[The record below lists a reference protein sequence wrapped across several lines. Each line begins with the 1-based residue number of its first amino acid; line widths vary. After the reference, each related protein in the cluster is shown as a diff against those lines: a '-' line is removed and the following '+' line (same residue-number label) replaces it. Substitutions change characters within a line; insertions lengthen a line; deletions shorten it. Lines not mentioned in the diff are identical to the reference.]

1 MEWVEITATTIED
14 AKAIALDRLGVDD
27 ADAEFEVV
35 EEPKAGLFGRTRGE
49 ARVRARIK
57 PNSVRAKADRR
68 DRRGKPATERTSS
81 SRQEPGERSE
91 RPERGPRNDRGSRG
105 PSRGRNDRNSRGDR
119 NERSERAPRTDR
131 APRGERSERTPR
143 EDLPPVDPTTVSAV
157 ATTFLE
163 GLVKSAGLNGSVSA
177 KVEGEHIDIDVLGD
191 DLGFLVGTKGATL
204 LALQDLTRVVSQR
217 RLGDHETRL
226 RVDVAGYRE
235 KRREAL
241 SRFALKVADDVK
253 TSGQARALEPMN
265 SSDRKIVHDALTEVD
280 GISTRS
286 EGSDPFRRVV
296 VALAS
301 ISEDS
306 EIDDNADDSI
316 GTDSST
322 DE

>member
-1 MEWVEITATTIED
+1 MEWVEITATTIDD

-27 ADAEFEVV
+27 ADAEFEVI

-68 DRRGKPATERTSS
+68 DRRGKPV
-81 SRQEPGERSE
+81 GERSQNSRQDAGE
-91 RPERGPRNDRGSRG
+91 RTERGSRSDRGSRG
-105 PSRGRNDRNSRGDR
+105 PSRSRNDRNSRGDR
-119 NERSERAPRTDR
+119 NDRSERAPRTER
-131 APRGERSERTPR
+131 APRAERAPR

-177 KVEGEHIDIDVLGD
+177 KVEGEHIDIDVLGE

-241 SRFALKVADDVK
+241 TRFALKVAGDVK
-253 TSGQARALEPMN
+253 SSGQARALEPMN
-265 SSDRKIVHDALTEVD
+265 SSDRKIVHDALTEVE

-306 EIDDNADDSI
+306 AIDDDDSS
-316 GTDSST
+316 DN
-322 DE
+322 E

>member
-1 MEWVEITATTIED
+1 MEWVETTAETIDD
-14 AKAIALDRLGVDD
+14 AKALALDRLGVDD
-27 ADAEFEVV
+27 VDAEFEVV

-68 DRRGKPATERTSS
+68 DRRGKPTAERS
-81 SRQEPGERSE
+81 ERSE
-91 RPERGPRNDRGSRG
+91 RPARPRQQRPERAERSERGPRTDRGSRS
-105 PSRGRNDRNSRGDR
+105 PRADRSDRND
-119 NERSERAPRTDR
+119 APR
-131 APRGERSERTPR
+131 ERTPR
-143 EDLPPVDPTTVSAV
+143 ADLPPVDPTTVSAV

-163 GLVKSAGLNGSVSA
+163 GLVTAAGLKGSVSA
-177 KVEGEHIDIDVLGD
+177 KVEGENIDIDVLGD
-191 DLGFLVGTKGATL
+191 DLNFLVGTKGSTL
-204 LALQDLTRVVSQR
+204 MALQDLTRVVSQR

-241 SRFALKVADDVK
+241 SRFALKVAADVK

-265 SSDRKIVHDALTEVD
+265 SADRKIVHDALVESE

-286 EGSDPFRRVV
+286 EGTDPFRRVV

-301 ISEDS
+301 TLESSVDDQDS
-306 EIDDNADDSI
+306 DQALDSQE
-316 GTDSST
+316 S
-322 DE
+322 

>member
-1 MEWVEITATTIED
+1 MEWVEITATTIDD

-27 ADAEFEVV
+27 ADAEFEVI

-68 DRRGKPATERTSS
+68 DRRGKPVGERSQS
-81 SRQEPGERSE
+81 SRQEAGERTE
-91 RPERGPRNDRGSRG
+91 RTERGPRSDRGSRG
-105 PSRGRNDRNSRGDR
+105 PSRSRNDRNSRGDR
-119 NERSERAPRTDR
+119 NDRSERAPRADR
-131 APRGERSERTPR
+131 APRAERAPR

-177 KVEGEHIDIDVLGD
+177 KIEGEHIDIDVLGD

-241 SRFALKVADDVK
+241 TRFALKVAADVK
-253 TSGQARALEPMN
+253 SSGQARALEPMN
-265 SSDRKIVHDALTEVD
+265 SSDRKIVHDALTELE

-306 EIDDNADDSI
+306 AIDD
-316 GTDSST
+316 TDSSD

>member
-14 AKAIALDRLGVDD
+14 AKALALDRLGIDD
-27 ADAEFEVV
+27 GDAEFEIV

-68 DRRGKPATERTSS
+68 DRRGKPAGERTAKPRQERTERSDRGE
-81 SRQEPGERSE
+81 RQERSDRGPRKERAPRQARSE
-91 RPERGPRNDRGSRG
+91 RS
-105 PSRGRNDRNSRGDR
+105 
-119 NERSERAPRTDR
+119 ERSERAPR
-131 APRGERSERTPR
+131 AERTPR

-163 GLVKSAGLNGSVSA
+163 GLVSAAGLKGSVSA
-177 KVEGEHIDIDVLGD
+177 KVEGENIDIDVLGD

-241 SRFALKVADDVK
+241 SRFALKVAEDVK

-265 SSDRKIVHDALTEVD
+265 SSDRKIVHDALTEIE

-306 EIDDNADDSI
+306 ESVSDS
-316 GTDSST
+316 
-322 DE
+322 E

>member
-14 AKAIALDRLGVDD
+14 AKALALDRLGIDD
-27 ADAEFEVV
+27 GDAEFEIV

-68 DRRGKPATERTSS
+68 DRRGKPAGERTAKPRQERTERSDRGE
-81 SRQEPGERSE
+81 RQERSDRGPRKERAPRQARAERAE
-91 RPERGPRNDRGSRG
+91 RPER
-105 PSRGRNDRNSRGDR
+105 
-119 NERSERAPRTDR
+119 APR
-131 APRGERSERTPR
+131 AERTPR

-163 GLVKSAGLNGSVSA
+163 GLVSAAGLKGSVSA
-177 KVEGEHIDIDVLGD
+177 KVEGENIDIDVLGD

-241 SRFALKVADDVK
+241 SRFALKVAADVK

-265 SSDRKIVHDALTEVD
+265 SSDRKIVHDALTEVE

-306 EIDDNADDSI
+306 ESVSDS
-316 GTDSST
+316 
-322 DE
+322 E

>member
-14 AKAIALDRLGVDD
+14 AKALALDRLGIDD
-27 ADAEFEVV
+27 GDAEFEIV

-68 DRRGKPATERTSS
+68 DRRGKPAGERTAKPRQERTERSDRGE
-81 SRQEPGERSE
+81 RQERSD
-91 RPERGPRNDRGSRG
+91 RGPRK
-105 PSRGRNDRNSRGDR
+105 
-119 NERSERAPRTDR
+119 ERAPRQTRPERAER
-131 APRGERSERTPR
+131 APRAERTPR

-163 GLVKSAGLNGSVSA
+163 GLVSAAGLKGSVSA
-177 KVEGEHIDIDVLGD
+177 KVEGENIDIDVLGD

-241 SRFALKVADDVK
+241 SRFALKVAEDVK

-265 SSDRKIVHDALTEVD
+265 SSDRKIVHDALTEVE

-306 EIDDNADDSI
+306 ESVSDS
-316 GTDSST
+316 
-322 DE
+322 E

>member
-14 AKAIALDRLGVDD
+14 AKALALDRLGIDD
-27 ADAEFEVV
+27 GDAEFEIV

-68 DRRGKPATERTSS
+68 DRRGKPAGERTAKPRQERTERSDRGE
-81 SRQEPGERSE
+81 RQERSDRGPRKERAPRQARSERSE
-91 RPERGPRNDRGSRG
+91 RPER
-105 PSRGRNDRNSRGDR
+105 
-119 NERSERAPRTDR
+119 APR
-131 APRGERSERTPR
+131 AERTPR

-163 GLVKSAGLNGSVSA
+163 GLVSAAGLKGSVSA
-177 KVEGEHIDIDVLGD
+177 KVEDENIDIDVLGD

-241 SRFALKVADDVK
+241 SRFALKVAEDVK

-265 SSDRKIVHDALTEVD
+265 SSDRKIVHDALTEVE

-306 EIDDNADDSI
+306 ESVSDS
-316 GTDSST
+316 
-322 DE
+322 E

>member
-1 MEWVEITATTIED
+1 MEWVEVTAESIED
-14 AKAIALDRLGVDD
+14 AKALALDRLGVDD
-27 ADAEFEVV
+27 AEAEFEVL

-57 PNSVRAKADRR
+57 PSSVRIKADRR
-68 DRRGKPATERTSS
+68 DRRGKPATER
-81 SRQEPGERSE
+81 QAK
-91 RPERGPRNDRGSRG
+91 PRNDRG
-105 PSRGRNDRNSRGDR
+105 DRRSRGDR
-119 NERSERAPRTDR
+119 PQRQSRPEREPREPGEDR
-131 APRGERSERTPR
+131 APR
-143 EDLPPVDPTTVSAV
+143 EDLPPVDPTTVSAA

-163 GLVKSAGLNGSVSA
+163 GLVKSAGLTGSVSA
-177 KVEGEHIDIDVLGD
+177 KIDGEHIDIDVLGD

-204 LALQDLTRVVSQR
+204 LAVQDLTRVVSQR
-217 RLGDHETRL
+217 RLGDHDTRL

-241 SRFALKVADDVK
+241 TRFALKVAGDVK

-265 SSDRKIVHDALTEVD
+265 SSDRKIVHDALTEVE

-301 ISEDS
+301 VSEDS
-306 EIDDNADDSI
+306 DSEIVADS
-316 GTDSST
+316 
-322 DE
+322 E

>member
-1 MEWVEITATTIED
+1 MEWVEITATTIDD

-27 ADAEFEVV
+27 ADAEFEVI

-68 DRRGKPATERTSS
+68 DRRGKPA
-81 SRQEPGERSE
+81 GERSQNSRQDSGE
-91 RPERGPRNDRGSRG
+91 RAERGPRSDRGSRG
-105 PSRGRNDRNSRGDR
+105 PSRSRNDRNLRGDR
-119 NERSERAPRTDR
+119 NDRSERAPRTDR
-131 APRGERSERTPR
+131 APRAERAPR

-177 KVEGEHIDIDVLGD
+177 KVEGEHIDIDVLGE

-241 SRFALKVADDVK
+241 TRFALKVAGDVK
-253 TSGQARALEPMN
+253 SSGQARALEPMN
-265 SSDRKIVHDALTEVD
+265 SSDRKIVHDALTEVE

-306 EIDDNADDSI
+306 AIDDV
-316 GTDSST
+316 DSSD

>member
-1 MEWVEITATTIED
+1 MEWVEITATTIDD

-27 ADAEFEVV
+27 ADAEFEVI

-68 DRRGKPATERTSS
+68 DRRGKPA
-81 SRQEPGERSE
+81 GERSQNSRQDAGE
-91 RPERGPRNDRGSRG
+91 RTERAERGPRSDRGSRG
-105 PSRGRNDRNSRGDR
+105 PSRSRNDRNSRGDR
-119 NERSERAPRTDR
+119 NDRNDRGERAPRTDR
-131 APRGERSERTPR
+131 APRAERAPR

-177 KVEGEHIDIDVLGD
+177 KVEGEHIDIDVLGE

-241 SRFALKVADDVK
+241 TRFALKVAGDVK
-253 TSGQARALEPMN
+253 SSGQARALEPMN
-265 SSDRKIVHDALTEVD
+265 SSDRKIVHDALTEVE

-306 EIDDNADDSI
+306 AIDD
-316 GTDSST
+316 TDSSD

>member
-1 MEWVEITATTIED
+1 MEWVETTAETIDD
-14 AKAIALDRLGVDD
+14 AKALALDRLGVDD
-27 ADAEFEVV
+27 VDAEFEVV

-68 DRRGKPATERTSS
+68 DRRGKPTAERS
-81 SRQEPGERSE
+81 ERSE
-91 RPERGPRNDRGSRG
+91 RPARPRQQRPERAERSERGPRTDRGSRS
-105 PSRGRNDRNSRGDR
+105 PRAERSDRND
-119 NERSERAPRTDR
+119 APR
-131 APRGERSERTPR
+131 ERTPR
-143 EDLPPVDPTTVSAV
+143 ADLPPVDPTTVSAV

-163 GLVKSAGLNGSVSA
+163 GLVTAAGLKGSVSA
-177 KVEGEHIDIDVLGD
+177 KVEGENIDIDVLGD
-191 DLGFLVGTKGATL
+191 DLNFLVGTKGATL
-204 LALQDLTRVVSQR
+204 MALQDLTRVVSQR

-241 SRFALKVADDVK
+241 SRFALKVAADVK

-265 SSDRKIVHDALTEVD
+265 SADRKIVHDALVESE

-286 EGSDPFRRVV
+286 EGTDPFRRVV

-301 ISEDS
+301 TLESSVDDQDS
-306 EIDDNADDSI
+306 DQALDSQE
-316 GTDSST
+316 S
-322 DE
+322 

>member
-14 AKAIALDRLGVDD
+14 AKALALDRLGIDD
-27 ADAEFEVV
+27 GDAEFEIV

-68 DRRGKPATERTSS
+68 DRRGKPAGERTAKPRQERTERSNRGE
-81 SRQEPGERSE
+81 RQERSDRGPRKERAPRQARPE
-91 RPERGPRNDRGSRG
+91 RPER
-105 PSRGRNDRNSRGDR
+105 
-119 NERSERAPRTDR
+119 APR
-131 APRGERSERTPR
+131 AERTPR

-163 GLVKSAGLNGSVSA
+163 GLVSAAGLKGSVSA
-177 KVEGEHIDIDVLGD
+177 KVEGENIDIDVLGD

-241 SRFALKVADDVK
+241 SRFALKVAEDVK

-265 SSDRKIVHDALTEVD
+265 SSDRKIVHDALTEVE

-306 EIDDNADDSI
+306 ESVSDS
-316 GTDSST
+316 
-322 DE
+322 E

>member
-14 AKAIALDRLGVDD
+14 AKALALDRLGIDD
-27 ADAEFEVV
+27 GDAEFEIV

-68 DRRGKPATERTSS
+68 DRRGKPAGERTAKPRQERTERSDRGE
-81 SRQEPGERSE
+81 RQERSD
-91 RPERGPRNDRGSRG
+91 RGPRK
-105 PSRGRNDRNSRGDR
+105 
-119 NERSERAPRTDR
+119 ERAPRQARSDRAER
-131 APRGERSERTPR
+131 APRAERTPR

-163 GLVKSAGLNGSVSA
+163 GLVSAAGLKGSVSA
-177 KVEGEHIDIDVLGD
+177 KVEGENIDIDVLGD

-241 SRFALKVADDVK
+241 SRFALKVAEDVK

-265 SSDRKIVHDALTEVD
+265 SSDRKIVHDALTEVE

-306 EIDDNADDSI
+306 ESVSDS
-316 GTDSST
+316 
-322 DE
+322 E

>member
-14 AKAIALDRLGVDD
+14 AKALALDRLGIDD
-27 ADAEFEVV
+27 GDAEFEIV

-68 DRRGKPATERTSS
+68 DRRGKPAGERTAKPRQERTERSDRGE
-81 SRQEPGERSE
+81 RQERSDRGPRKERAPRQARSERSE
-91 RPERGPRNDRGSRG
+91 RPER
-105 PSRGRNDRNSRGDR
+105 
-119 NERSERAPRTDR
+119 APR
-131 APRGERSERTPR
+131 AERTPR

-163 GLVKSAGLNGSVSA
+163 GLVSAAGLKGSVSA
-177 KVEGEHIDIDVLGD
+177 KVEGENIDIDVLGD

-241 SRFALKVADDVK
+241 SRFALKVAEDVK
-253 TSGQARALEPMN
+253 ASGQARALEPMN
-265 SSDRKIVHDALTEVD
+265 SSDRKIVHDALTEVE

-306 EIDDNADDSI
+306 ESVSDS
-316 GTDSST
+316 
-322 DE
+322 E

>member
-1 MEWVEITATTIED
+1 MEWVETTAETIDD
-14 AKAIALDRLGVDD
+14 AKALALDRLGVDD
-27 ADAEFEVV
+27 VDAEFEVV

-68 DRRGKPATERTSS
+68 DRRGKPTA
-81 SRQEPGERSE
+81 ERSE
-91 RPERGPRNDRGSRG
+91 RPARPRQQRPERAERSERGPRTDRGSRS
-105 PSRGRNDRNSRGDR
+105 PRADRSDRND
-119 NERSERAPRTDR
+119 APR
-131 APRGERSERTPR
+131 ERTPR
-143 EDLPPVDPTTVSAV
+143 ADLPPVDPTTVSAV

-163 GLVKSAGLNGSVSA
+163 GLVTAAGLKGSVSA
-177 KVEGEHIDIDVLGD
+177 KVEGENIDIDVLGD
-191 DLGFLVGTKGATL
+191 DLNFLVGTKGATL
-204 LALQDLTRVVSQR
+204 MALQDLTRVVSQR

-241 SRFALKVADDVK
+241 SRFALKVAADVK

-265 SSDRKIVHDALTEVD
+265 SADRKIVHDALVESE

-286 EGSDPFRRVV
+286 EGTDPFRRVV

-301 ISEDS
+301 TLESSVDDQDS
-306 EIDDNADDSI
+306 DQALDSQE
-316 GTDSST
+316 S
-322 DE
+322 

>member
-14 AKAIALDRLGVDD
+14 AKALALDRLGIDD
-27 ADAEFEVV
+27 GDAEFEIV

-68 DRRGKPATERTSS
+68 DRRGKPAGERT
-81 SRQEPGERSE
+81 GERSTKPRQE
-91 RPERGPRNDRGSRG
+91 RTERSDRGERQERSDRGPRK
-105 PSRGRNDRNSRGDR
+105 
-119 NERSERAPRTDR
+119 ERAPRQARPER
-131 APRGERSERTPR
+131 APRAERAPR

-163 GLVKSAGLNGSVSA
+163 GLVSAAGLKGSVSA
-177 KVEGEHIDIDVLGD
+177 KVEGENIDIDVLGD

-241 SRFALKVADDVK
+241 SRFALKVAEDVK

-265 SSDRKIVHDALTEVD
+265 SSDRKIVHDALTEVE

-306 EIDDNADDSI
+306 ESVSDS
-316 GTDSST
+316 
-322 DE
+322 E

>member
-1 MEWVEITATTIED
+1 MEWVETTAETIDD
-14 AKAIALDRLGVDD
+14 AKALALDRLGVDD
-27 ADAEFEVV
+27 VDAEFEVV

-68 DRRGKPATERTSS
+68 DRRGKPTAERS
-81 SRQEPGERSE
+81 ERSE
-91 RPERGPRNDRGSRG
+91 RPARPRQQRPERAERSERGPRTDRGSRS
-105 PSRGRNDRNSRGDR
+105 PRADRSDRND
-119 NERSERAPRTDR
+119 APR
-131 APRGERSERTPR
+131 ERTPR
-143 EDLPPVDPTTVSAV
+143 ADLPPVDPTTVSAV

-163 GLVKSAGLNGSVSA
+163 GLVTAAGLKGSVSA
-177 KVEGEHIDIDVLGD
+177 KVEGENIDIEVLGD
-191 DLGFLVGTKGATL
+191 DLNFLVGTKGATL
-204 LALQDLTRVVSQR
+204 MALQDLTRVVSQR

-241 SRFALKVADDVK
+241 SRFALKVAADVK

-265 SSDRKIVHDALTEVD
+265 SADRKIVHDALVESE

-286 EGSDPFRRVV
+286 EGTDPFRRVV

-301 ISEDS
+301 TLESSVDDQDS
-306 EIDDNADDSI
+306 DQALDSQE
-316 GTDSST
+316 S
-322 DE
+322 

>member
-14 AKAIALDRLGVDD
+14 AKALALDRLGIDD
-27 ADAEFEVV
+27 GDAEFEIV

-68 DRRGKPATERTSS
+68 DRRGKPAGERTAK
-81 SRQEPGERSE
+81 SRQERTERSDRGERQERSDRGPRKERAPRQARSERSE
-91 RPERGPRNDRGSRG
+91 RPER
-105 PSRGRNDRNSRGDR
+105 
-119 NERSERAPRTDR
+119 APR
-131 APRGERSERTPR
+131 AERTPR

-163 GLVKSAGLNGSVSA
+163 GLVSAAGLKGSVSA
-177 KVEGEHIDIDVLGD
+177 KVEGENIDIDVLGD

-241 SRFALKVADDVK
+241 SRFALKVAEDVK

-265 SSDRKIVHDALTEVD
+265 SSDRKIVHDALTEVE

-306 EIDDNADDSI
+306 ESVSDS
-316 GTDSST
+316 
-322 DE
+322 E

>member
-14 AKAIALDRLGVDD
+14 AKALALDRLGIDD
-27 ADAEFEVV
+27 GDAEFEIV

-68 DRRGKPATERTSS
+68 DRRGKPAGERTAKPRQERTERSDRGE
-81 SRQEPGERSE
+81 RQERSD
-91 RPERGPRNDRGSRG
+91 RGPRKERAPRQARS
-105 PSRGRNDRNSRGDR
+105 
-119 NERSERAPRTDR
+119 ERSERAPR
-131 APRGERSERTPR
+131 AELTPR

-163 GLVKSAGLNGSVSA
+163 GLVSAAGLKGSVSA
-177 KVEGEHIDIDVLGD
+177 KVEGENIDIDVLGD

-241 SRFALKVADDVK
+241 SRFALKVAEDVK

-265 SSDRKIVHDALTEVD
+265 SSDRKIVHDALTEVE

-306 EIDDNADDSI
+306 ESVSDS
-316 GTDSST
+316 
-322 DE
+322 E

>member
-14 AKAIALDRLGVDD
+14 AKALALDRLGIDD
-27 ADAEFEVV
+27 GDAEFEIV

-68 DRRGKPATERTSS
+68 DRRGKPAGERTAKPRQERTERSDRGE
-81 SRQEPGERSE
+81 RQERSD
-91 RPERGPRNDRGSRG
+91 RGPRK
-105 PSRGRNDRNSRGDR
+105 
-119 NERSERAPRTDR
+119 ERAPRQTRPERAER
-131 APRGERSERTPR
+131 APRAERTPR

-163 GLVKSAGLNGSVSA
+163 GLVSAAGLKGSVSA
-177 KVEGEHIDIDVLGD
+177 KVEGENIDIDVLGD

-241 SRFALKVADDVK
+241 SRFALKVAEDVK

-265 SSDRKIVHDALTEVD
+265 SSDRKIVHDALTEVE

-306 EIDDNADDSI
+306 EPVSDS
-316 GTDSST
+316 
-322 DE
+322 E

>member
-14 AKAIALDRLGVDD
+14 AKALALDRLGIDD
-27 ADAEFEVV
+27 GDAEFEIV

-68 DRRGKPATERTSS
+68 DRRGKPAGERTAKPRQERTERSDRGE
-81 SRQEPGERSE
+81 RQERSDRGPRKERAPRQARSERSE
-91 RPERGPRNDRGSRG
+91 RPER
-105 PSRGRNDRNSRGDR
+105 
-119 NERSERAPRTDR
+119 APRAD
-131 APRGERSERTPR
+131 RTPR

-163 GLVKSAGLNGSVSA
+163 GLVSAAGLKGSVSA
-177 KVEGEHIDIDVLGD
+177 KVEGENIDIDVLGD

-241 SRFALKVADDVK
+241 SRFALKVAEDVK

-265 SSDRKIVHDALTEVD
+265 SSDRKIVHDALTEVE

-306 EIDDNADDSI
+306 ESVSDS
-316 GTDSST
+316 
-322 DE
+322 E

>member
-1 MEWVEITATTIED
+1 MEWVETTAETIDD
-14 AKAIALDRLGVDD
+14 AKALALDRLGVDD
-27 ADAEFEVV
+27 VDAEFEVV

-68 DRRGKPATERTSS
+68 DRRGKPTTERPERAGQSERPARP
-81 SRQEPGERSE
+81 RQQRPERAERSE
-91 RPERGPRNDRGSRG
+91 RGPRTDRGSRS
-105 PSRGRNDRNSRGDR
+105 PRADRPDRND
-119 NERSERAPRTDR
+119 APR
-131 APRGERSERTPR
+131 ERTPR
-143 EDLPPVDPTTVSAV
+143 ADLPPVDPTTVSAV

-163 GLVKSAGLNGSVSA
+163 GLVTAAGLKGSVSA
-177 KVEGEHIDIDVLGD
+177 KVEGENIDIDVLGD
-191 DLGFLVGTKGATL
+191 DLNFLVGTKGATL
-204 LALQDLTRVVSQR
+204 MALQDLTRVVSQR

-241 SRFALKVADDVK
+241 SRFALKVAADVK

-265 SSDRKIVHDALTEVD
+265 SADRKIVHDALVESE

-286 EGSDPFRRVV
+286 EGTDPFRRVV

-301 ISEDS
+301 TLESSVDDQDS
-306 EIDDNADDSI
+306 DQALDSQE
-316 GTDSST
+316 S
-322 DE
+322 

>member
-14 AKAIALDRLGVDD
+14 AKALALDRLGIDD
-27 ADAEFEVV
+27 GDAEFEIV

-68 DRRGKPATERTSS
+68 DRRGKPAGERTAKPRQERTERSDRGE
-81 SRQEPGERSE
+81 RQERSDRGPRKERAPRQARAE
-91 RPERGPRNDRGSRG
+91 RPER
-105 PSRGRNDRNSRGDR
+105 
-119 NERSERAPRTDR
+119 APR
-131 APRGERSERTPR
+131 AERTPR

-163 GLVKSAGLNGSVSA
+163 GLVSAAGLKGSVSA
-177 KVEGEHIDIDVLGD
+177 KVEGENIDIDVLGD

-241 SRFALKVADDVK
+241 SRFALKVAADVK

-265 SSDRKIVHDALTEVD
+265 SSDRKIVHDALTEVE

-306 EIDDNADDSI
+306 ESVSDS
-316 GTDSST
+316 
-322 DE
+322 E

>member
-1 MEWVEITATTIED
+1 MEWVETTAETIDD
-14 AKAIALDRLGVDD
+14 AKALALDRLGVDD
-27 ADAEFEVV
+27 VDAEFEVV

-68 DRRGKPATERTSS
+68 DRRGKPTTERA
-81 SRQEPGERSE
+81 ERSE
-91 RPERGPRNDRGSRG
+91 RPARPRQQ
-105 PSRGRNDRNSRGDR
+105 
-119 NERSERAPRTDR
+119 RSE
-131 APRGERSERTPR
+131 RGERSERGPRTDRGSRSPRADRPDRNDAPRERTPR
-143 EDLPPVDPTTVSAV
+143 ADLPPVDPTTVSDV

-163 GLVKSAGLNGSVSA
+163 GLVTAAGLKGSVSA
-177 KVEGEHIDIDVLGD
+177 KVEGENIDIDVLGD
-191 DLGFLVGTKGATL
+191 DLNFLVGTKGTTL
-204 LALQDLTRVVSQR
+204 MALQDLTRVVSQR

-241 SRFALKVADDVK
+241 SRFALKVAADVK

-265 SSDRKIVHDALTEVD
+265 SADRKIVHDALVESE

-286 EGSDPFRRVV
+286 EGTDPFRRVV

-301 ISEDS
+301 TLESSVEDQDSDQASES
-306 EIDDNADDSI
+306 QES
-316 GTDSST
+316 
-322 DE
+322 

>member
-1 MEWVEITATTIED
+1 MEWVETTAETIDD
-14 AKAIALDRLGVDD
+14 AKALALDRLGVDD
-27 ADAEFEVV
+27 VDAEFEVV

-68 DRRGKPATERTSS
+68 DRRGKPTVERS
-81 SRQEPGERSE
+81 ERSE
-91 RPERGPRNDRGSRG
+91 RPARPRQQRPERAERSDRGPRTDRGSRS
-105 PSRGRNDRNSRGDR
+105 PRADRPDRND
-119 NERSERAPRTDR
+119 APR
-131 APRGERSERTPR
+131 ERTPR
-143 EDLPPVDPTTVSAV
+143 ADLPPVDPTTVSAV

-163 GLVKSAGLNGSVSA
+163 GLVTAAGLKGSVSA
-177 KVEGEHIDIDVLGD
+177 KVEGENIDIDVLGD
-191 DLGFLVGTKGATL
+191 DLNFLVGTKGATL
-204 LALQDLTRVVSQR
+204 MALQDLTRVVSQR

-241 SRFALKVADDVK
+241 SRFALKVAADVK

-265 SSDRKIVHDALTEVD
+265 SADRKIVHDALVESE

-286 EGSDPFRRVV
+286 EGTDPFRRVV

-301 ISEDS
+301 TLESSVDDQDS
-306 EIDDNADDSI
+306 DQALDSQE
-316 GTDSST
+316 S
-322 DE
+322 

>member
-14 AKAIALDRLGVDD
+14 AKDLELDRLGIDD
-27 ADAEFEVV
+27 GDAEFEIV

-68 DRRGKPATERTSS
+68 DRRGKPA
-81 SRQEPGERSE
+81 GERSTKPRQE
-91 RPERGPRNDRGSRG
+91 RTERSDRGERQERSDRGPRK
-105 PSRGRNDRNSRGDR
+105 
-119 NERSERAPRTDR
+119 ERAPRQARPER
-131 APRGERSERTPR
+131 APRAERTPR

-163 GLVKSAGLNGSVSA
+163 GLVSAAGLKGSVSA
-177 KVEGEHIDIDVLGD
+177 KVEGENIDIDVLGD

-241 SRFALKVADDVK
+241 SRFALKVAEDVK

-306 EIDDNADDSI
+306 ESVSDS
-316 GTDSST
+316 
-322 DE
+322 E

>member
-1 MEWVEITATTIED
+1 MEWVEITATTIDD

-27 ADAEFEVV
+27 ADAEFEVI

-68 DRRGKPATERTSS
+68 DRRGKPA
-81 SRQEPGERSE
+81 GERSQNSRQDSGE
-91 RPERGPRNDRGSRG
+91 RAERGPRSDRGSRG
-105 PSRGRNDRNSRGDR
+105 PSRSRNDRNSRGDR
-119 NERSERAPRTDR
+119 NDRSERAPRTDR
-131 APRGERSERTPR
+131 APRAERTPR

-177 KVEGEHIDIDVLGD
+177 KVEGEHIDIDVLGE

-241 SRFALKVADDVK
+241 TRFALKVAGDVK
-253 TSGQARALEPMN
+253 SSGQARALEPMN
-265 SSDRKIVHDALTEVD
+265 SSDRKIVHDALTEVE

-306 EIDDNADDSI
+306 AIDDV
-316 GTDSST
+316 DSSD

>member
-14 AKAIALDRLGVDD
+14 AKALALDRLGIDD
-27 ADAEFEVV
+27 GDAEFEIV

-68 DRRGKPATERTSS
+68 DRRGKPAGERTAKPRQERTERSDRGE
-81 SRQEPGERSE
+81 RQERSDRGPRKERAPRQARSERAE
-91 RPERGPRNDRGSRG
+91 RPER
-105 PSRGRNDRNSRGDR
+105 
-119 NERSERAPRTDR
+119 APR
-131 APRGERSERTPR
+131 AERTPR

-163 GLVKSAGLNGSVSA
+163 GLVSAAGLKGSVSA
-177 KVEGEHIDIDVLGD
+177 KVEGENIDIDVLGD

-241 SRFALKVADDVK
+241 SRFALKVAEDVK

-265 SSDRKIVHDALTEVD
+265 SSDRKIVHDALTEVE

-306 EIDDNADDSI
+306 EPVSDS
-316 GTDSST
+316 
-322 DE
+322 E

>member
-1 MEWVEITATTIED
+1 MEWVEITATTIDD

-27 ADAEFEVV
+27 ADAEFEVI

-68 DRRGKPATERTSS
+68 DRRGKPA
-81 SRQEPGERSE
+81 GERSQNSRQDSGE
-91 RPERGPRNDRGSRG
+91 RTERGPRSDRGSRG
-105 PSRGRNDRNSRGDR
+105 PSRSRNDRNSRGDR
-119 NERSERAPRTDR
+119 NDRSERASRTDR
-131 APRGERSERTPR
+131 APRAERAPR

-177 KVEGEHIDIDVLGD
+177 KVEGEHIDIDVLGE

-241 SRFALKVADDVK
+241 TRFALKVAGDVK
-253 TSGQARALEPMN
+253 SSGQARALEPMN
-265 SSDRKIVHDALTEVD
+265 SSDRKIVHDALTEVE

-306 EIDDNADDSI
+306 AIDDV
-316 GTDSST
+316 DSSD

>member
-1 MEWVEITATTIED
+1 M
-14 AKAIALDRLGVDD
+14 
-27 ADAEFEVV
+27 
-35 EEPKAGLFGRTRGE
+35 FGRTRGE

-68 DRRGKPATERTSS
+68 DRRGKPAGERT
-81 SRQEPGERSE
+81 GERSTKPRQE
-91 RPERGPRNDRGSRG
+91 RTERSDRGERQERSDRGPRK
-105 PSRGRNDRNSRGDR
+105 
-119 NERSERAPRTDR
+119 ERAPRQARPER
-131 APRGERSERTPR
+131 APRAERTPR

-163 GLVKSAGLNGSVSA
+163 GLVSAAGLKGSVSA
-177 KVEGEHIDIDVLGD
+177 KVEGENIDIDVLGD

-241 SRFALKVADDVK
+241 SRFALKVAEDVK

-306 EIDDNADDSI
+306 ESVSDS
-316 GTDSST
+316 
-322 DE
+322 E

>member
-14 AKAIALDRLGVDD
+14 AKALALDRLGIDD
-27 ADAEFEVV
+27 GDAEFEIV

-68 DRRGKPATERTSS
+68 DRRGKPAGERTAKPRQERTERSDRGE
-81 SRQEPGERSE
+81 RQERSDRGPRKERAPRQNRPERAE
-91 RPERGPRNDRGSRG
+91 RPER
-105 PSRGRNDRNSRGDR
+105 
-119 NERSERAPRTDR
+119 APR
-131 APRGERSERTPR
+131 AERTPR

-163 GLVKSAGLNGSVSA
+163 GLVSAAGLKGSVSA
-177 KVEGEHIDIDVLGD
+177 KVEGENIDIDVLGD

-241 SRFALKVADDVK
+241 SRFALKVAADVK

-265 SSDRKIVHDALTEVD
+265 SSDRKIVHDALTEVE

-306 EIDDNADDSI
+306 ESVSDS
-316 GTDSST
+316 
-322 DE
+322 E

>member
-14 AKAIALDRLGVDD
+14 AKALALDRLGIDD
-27 ADAEFEVV
+27 GDAEFEIV

-68 DRRGKPATERTSS
+68 DRRGKPAGERT
-81 SRQEPGERSE
+81 GERSTKPRQE
-91 RPERGPRNDRGSRG
+91 RTERSDRGERQERSDRGPRK
-105 PSRGRNDRNSRGDR
+105 
-119 NERSERAPRTDR
+119 ERAPRQARPER
-131 APRGERSERTPR
+131 APRAERTPR

-157 ATTFLE
+157 ATTVLE
-163 GLVKSAGLNGSVSA
+163 GLVSAAGLKGSVSA
-177 KVEGEHIDIDVLGD
+177 KVEGENIDIDVLGD

-241 SRFALKVADDVK
+241 SRFALKVAEDVK

-306 EIDDNADDSI
+306 ESVSDS
-316 GTDSST
+316 
-322 DE
+322 E

>member
-1 MEWVEITATTIED
+1 MEWVEITATTIDD

-27 ADAEFEVV
+27 ADAEFEVI

-68 DRRGKPATERTSS
+68 DRRGKPA
-81 SRQEPGERSE
+81 GERSQNSRQDAGE
-91 RPERGPRNDRGSRG
+91 RAERGPRSDRGSRG
-105 PSRGRNDRNSRGDR
+105 PSRSRNDRNSRGDR
-119 NERSERAPRTDR
+119 NDRSERAPRTDR
-131 APRGERSERTPR
+131 APRAERAPR

-177 KVEGEHIDIDVLGD
+177 KVEGEHIDIDVLGE

-241 SRFALKVADDVK
+241 TRFALKVAGDVK
-253 TSGQARALEPMN
+253 SSGQARALEPMN
-265 SSDRKIVHDALTEVD
+265 SSDRKIVHDALTEVE

-306 EIDDNADDSI
+306 AIDDV
-316 GTDSST
+316 DSSD

>member
-1 MEWVEITATTIED
+1 MEWVETTAETIDD
-14 AKAIALDRLGVDD
+14 AKALALDRLGVDD
-27 ADAEFEVV
+27 VDAEFEVV

-68 DRRGKPATERTSS
+68 DRRGKPTAERS
-81 SRQEPGERSE
+81 ERSE
-91 RPERGPRNDRGSRG
+91 RPARPRQQRPERAERSDRGPRTDRGSRS
-105 PSRGRNDRNSRGDR
+105 PRADRSDPND
-119 NERSERAPRTDR
+119 APR
-131 APRGERSERTPR
+131 ERTPR
-143 EDLPPVDPTTVSAV
+143 ADLPPVDPTTVSAV

-163 GLVKSAGLNGSVSA
+163 GLVTAAGLKGSVSA
-177 KVEGEHIDIDVLGD
+177 KVEGENIDIDVLGD
-191 DLGFLVGTKGATL
+191 DLNFLVGTKGATL
-204 LALQDLTRVVSQR
+204 MALQDLTRVVSQR

-241 SRFALKVADDVK
+241 SRFALKVAADVK

-265 SSDRKIVHDALTEVD
+265 SADRKIVHDALVESE

-286 EGSDPFRRVV
+286 EGTDPFRRVV

-301 ISEDS
+301 TLESSVDDQDS
-306 EIDDNADDSI
+306 DQALDSQE
-316 GTDSST
+316 S
-322 DE
+322 